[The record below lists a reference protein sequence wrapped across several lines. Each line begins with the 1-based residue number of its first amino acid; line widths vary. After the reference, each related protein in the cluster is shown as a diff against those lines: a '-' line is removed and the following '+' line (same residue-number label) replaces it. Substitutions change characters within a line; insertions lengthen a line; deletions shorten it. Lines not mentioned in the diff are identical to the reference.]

1 MENPNSVIVKVLRGR
16 EYGEIM
22 KNGWKLHKLVKDINL
37 KFKKLTSPKQVI
49 PMKSMPGFHNHN
61 QTTEKYKE
69 TACKKIQKTMNYL

>member
-49 PMKSMPGFHNHN
+49 PMKSMPGYIIIKLLKN
-61 QTTEKYKE
+61 T
-69 TACKKIQKTMNYL
+69 KKQLARRFKKQ